1 MSPNEYFDVLDQNKR
16 MHWFFTACHGRAVRE
31 EKKVRCHLFRTFK
44 GPSRNSQGNLPSFV
58 TTCSDGSTSSGTL
71 WPWTVTCSLAMHF
84 VFRNA
89 SSVWMMRCWKCN
101 ISQHSQSFVTSAF
114 STSSTAFS
122 DVDKGAAVLQSGRK
136 QILKIGKN
144 VPPSLLFDLYP
155 QKVKYC
161 IPLFLFWYFVAGI
174 DTNCKDKALFC

>member
-1 MSPNEYFDVLDQNKR
+1 MNSNV
-16 MHWFFTACHGRAVRE
+16 FTGNALR
-31 EKKVRCHLFRTFK
+31 F
-44 GPSRNSQGNLPSFV
+44 SQRQLGLN
-58 TTCSDGSTSSGTL
+58 D
-71 WPWTVTCSLAMHF
+71 AMLEMQHF
-84 VFRNA
+84 AAFA
-89 SSVWMMRCWKCN
+89 KLCY
-101 ISQHSQSFVTSAF
+101 IAF
-114 STSSTAFS
+114 SKSSTAFS